1 VYDRQART
9 LLDLSNPSETE
20 ARWLEFP
27 KEKAGKAG
35 STLCG
40 QRFSAILRDMAQR
53 FSLHR

>member
-20 ARWLEFP
+20 ARWLEFS